1 MSKAKM
7 TRALL
12 TEDGA
17 VLVEQPDGSY
27 RRAEGKTDWKRLA
40 AMPDE
45 EIDYSE
51 IPELEETFWANA
63 ALCLPQT
70 KDRVTL
76 RLDHD
81 VLQWFKEQGR
91 GYQSRINAILRRYM
105 ESHRRQL
112 E

>member
-1 MSKAKM
+1 MRKEKM

-17 VLVEQPDGSY
+17 VLVEQPNGSY

-40 AMPDE
+40 AMSDE

-51 IPELEETFWANA
+51 IPELDETFWAKA
-63 ALCLPQT
+63 ALRLPQT

-81 VLQWFKEQGR
+81 VLRWFKAQGR
-91 GYQSRINAILRRYM
+91 GYQTRINAILRQYM
-105 ESHRRQL
+105 EAHR
-112 E
+112 